1 MQIEYYKQLLN
12 FVREI
17 IKLREYTKR
26 FVFTKAIDEIF
37 ISLIK
42 LGKEIKV
49 KRQDFEFLSIKTLI
63 KHYNYLDSEKLFK
76 IIKNEIKINKRNFD
90 KTENI
95 KLPDV
100 ITNSNDIYCHYDVNN
115 RGNFITDQ
123 NIINEV
129 INFKPKLDFNE
140 LDNKIIFI
148 ENADPGYDFLFS
160 YNIKGLVTKYGGANS
175 HMAIRC
181 LEENIPACIGI
192 GEKKFEQFNNKKK
205 IELNCKQKT
214 IKLIQ

>member
-1 MQIEYYKQLLN
+1 MQINSKQLLH
-12 FVREI
+12 FAKESI
-17 IKLREYTKR
+17 QLRELTKSI
-26 FVFTKAIDEIF
+26 FTKAIDEIF
-37 ISLIK
+37 LALIK

-63 KHYNYLDSEKLFK
+63 THYNYLDSEKLYK
-76 IIKNEIKINKRNFD
+76 IIINEIKINKYNYE
-90 KTENI
+90 KTQNI

-100 ITNSNDIYCHYDVNN
+100 IINSNDIYCHYDVNN

-123 NIINEV
+123 NIVSEV
-129 INFKPKLDFNE
+129 IFYESQLDFNS
-140 LDNKIIFI
+140 LNNKIIFI

-181 LEENIPACIGI
+181 LEENIPACIGL
-192 GEKKFEQFNNKKK
+192 GEKKFEKFTNKNR
-205 IELNCKQKT
+205 IELDCKQKT
-214 IKLIQ
+214 IKVIQ